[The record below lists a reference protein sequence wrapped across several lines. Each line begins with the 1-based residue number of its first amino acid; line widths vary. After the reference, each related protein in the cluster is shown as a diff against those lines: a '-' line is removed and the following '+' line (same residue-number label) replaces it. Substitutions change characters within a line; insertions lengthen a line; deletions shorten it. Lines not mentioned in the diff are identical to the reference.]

1 MTELKPDPIGALLRS
16 RKFLLL
22 CLDAV
27 VSLILMVS
35 SWYFAEATIEQIG
48 GVVFIIQPV
57 FVAIIIAI
65 SVEDAAEKSNRASKR
80 S

>member
-1 MTELKPDPIGALLRS
+1 M
-16 RKFLLL
+16 LL

-27 VSLILMVS
+27 ISLVTIVTG
-35 SWYFAEATIEQIG
+35 WYLAEATVAEIAT
-48 GVVFIIQPV
+48 VVGIIQPV